1 MNGYS
6 NTGVRAEAMNYAA
19 GCCTCS
25 CSTCTCTCSAS
36 TATETKE

>member
-19 GCCTCS
+19 GCCTC
-25 CSTCTCTCSAS
+25 TCSAS